1 MQAGAGVQRNSV
13 LSFLAQLET
22 EELAP
27 LFCLLLKPL
36 QAAFLGNESLPS
48 VDSVTEWETAITE
61 GKVTAKFI
69 DWIDCRAVVT
79 LPYKRKMGFLHMVR
93 DSLDIFDRERL
104 GPYLHALLGV
114 VFKCLESTTGTGSEE
129 PEEDIEKAGSIG
141 RDKVESMDSD
151 SPELAEGEAS
161 AAIISTAMDIDLT
174 TVVTD
179 VQPSSSVT
187 QIDDSTEV
195 VINGKGKCSLYFYF
209 RLQWKLISHIT
220 LAGNNF
226 YLFSLVHGLIMQTRK
241 NIWPQKVPVRLIAL
255 ILRSLQRQVQVAIM
269 TCEHY
274 V

>member
-36 QAAFLGNESLPS
+36 QTAFLGSESLPS

-69 DWIDCRAVVT
+69 DWIDCKAVVT
-79 LPYKRKMGFLHMVR
+79 LPYKRKIGFLHMVR
-93 DSLDIFDRERL
+93 DSLDIFGRERL

-114 VFKCLESTTGTGSEE
+114 VFKCLESTTGTSSVEA
-129 PEEDIEKAGSIG
+129 EEDIEKAGSIG

-161 AAIISTAMDIDLT
+161 AAIISTSMDIDLT

-179 VQPSSSVT
+179 QPSSSVT

-195 VINGKGKCSLYFYF
+195 VINGKGKRSFYLYF
-209 RLQWKLISHIT
+209 RLQ
-220 LAGNNF
+220 
-226 YLFSLVHGLIMQTRK
+226 
-241 NIWPQKVPVRLIAL
+241 
-255 ILRSLQRQVQVAIM
+255 
-269 TCEHY
+269 
-274 V
+274 

>member
-1 MQAGAGVQRNSV
+1 MCLLLFLSIGGMLENLVKHYEMFCMCSLIVISLFIVQAGAGVQRNSV

-27 LFCLLLKPL
+27 LFCLLLRPL
-36 QAAFLGNESLPS
+36 QSAFLGSESLPS
-48 VDSVTEWETAITE
+48 VDSVTEWETAVTE
-61 GKVTAKFI
+61 GKVTSKFI

-114 VFKCLESTTGTGSEE
+114 VFKCLETTTGGGSEE

-141 RDKVESMDSD
+141 GDKVESTDSD
-151 SPELAEGEAS
+151 PHELAEGEAS
-161 AAIISTAMDIDLT
+161 GAIISTTMDIDLA

-187 QIDDSTEV
+187 QIGDSMEV
-195 VINGKGKCSLYFYF
+195 VIDGKGKCNLYLYF
-209 RLQWKLISHIT
+209 RLQKKLISHTT
-220 LAGNNF
+220 LAGKDL
-226 YLFSLVHGLIMQTRK
+226 YFSHLYTV
-241 NIWPQKVPVRLIAL
+241 
-255 ILRSLQRQVQVAIM
+255 
-269 TCEHY
+269 
-274 V
+274 